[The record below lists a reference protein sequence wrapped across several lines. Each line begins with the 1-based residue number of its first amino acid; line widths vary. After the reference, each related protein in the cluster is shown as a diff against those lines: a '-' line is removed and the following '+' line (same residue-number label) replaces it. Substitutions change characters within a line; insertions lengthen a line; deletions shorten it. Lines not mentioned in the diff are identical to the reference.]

1 MAGAGGCCVAGA
13 RSLACLHG
21 YVVVAA
27 TVVPA
32 CTAPAPPAPTP
43 SNAGKRALVHGKRAL
58 VHGKRRVSVRAVRPD
73 RIDRVSECEKV
84 TGFPARTRSR
94 LRSPYVMLALF
105 RAKTSV
111 KIRRGLNWEMML

>member
-43 SNAGKRALVHGKRAL
+43 SNAGKRAL